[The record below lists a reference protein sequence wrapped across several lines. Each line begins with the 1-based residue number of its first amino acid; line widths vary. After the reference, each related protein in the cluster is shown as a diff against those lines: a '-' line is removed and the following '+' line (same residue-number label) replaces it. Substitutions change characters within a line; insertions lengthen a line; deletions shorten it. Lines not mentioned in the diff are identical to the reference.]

1 MKKLLS
7 KKGKIITIVVFS
19 VLLVVSIALA
29 PLVKI
34 NYDMSSYLPKDSVT
48 KQTLKLMKDEFG
60 VTSNME
66 IMIEEDNL
74 FQGEELQE
82 ELSNVKNVKG
92 VTWLGS
98 VVDITQPIESYP
110 REMVEAFYKDGKLL
124 YMVEFLEDEY
134 SSKTDQAINDIKVV
148 LNNYDAKY
156 RGEPIVAKGNR
167 DLVFKEGVMIM
178 SVVVPI
184 AIIILFIFS
193 TSWIEPVVIL
203 INLIV
208 AIVINLGT
216 NCLMPSVSF
225 LTMAI
230 ASALQLA
237 MSLDYSLFFIHR
249 YMEKREEGMDVMS
262 AVSDAMK
269 GATGSVTASAL
280 TTIFGFLALL
290 TMRYTL
296 GTDIGI
302 SLSKA
307 VFISFL
313 TAIFLMPLLLVTF
326 DKLLFKTKHRRLV
339 PEFKKLGKGIQKV
352 RWGIVAVLLIIAGT
366 AFYFQGK
373 TKFFYGAAGLPDP
386 NKIETR
392 HDNAIGEVF
401 GFNQPVVVLY
411 KNEQKTEAINFAEKM
426 LTHERVRSIQS
437 LVTTIDPEMPIEI
450 VPEEYLVQFMGEN
463 YSRMIININLR
474 AESEEMYEVSDFIIE
489 NAENYFG
496 EAKALGVVTSLTEIK
511 EVSIKDGV
519 IVAIVSVLAIML
531 VIAIV
536 FKSALIPVVLVLLIQ
551 TAIWV
556 NIAVPYFQDKT
567 LSYIGYLVVSS
578 LQLGAT
584 IDYAVLLTSRYQEF
598 RVDMKPKEASIMALT
613 KSSHSIIVSSLVLAV
628 AGFSEALL
636 SRVEAVSEMGELIG
650 FGALYSGIFVLF
662 ALPALLSVL
671 DKPIQLLTYRKKEDE
686 KHEEKNS

>member
-1 MKKLLS
+1 M
-7 KKGKIITIVVFS
+7 
-19 VLLVVSIALA
+19 
-29 PLVKI
+29 
-34 NYDMSSYLPKDSVT
+34 
-48 KQTLKLMKDEFG
+48 
-60 VTSNME
+60 
-66 IMIEEDNL
+66 
-74 FQGEELQE
+74 
-82 ELSNVKNVKG
+82 
-92 VTWLGS
+92 
-98 VVDITQPIESYP
+98 
-110 REMVEAFYKDGKLL
+110 
-124 YMVEFLEDEY
+124 
-134 SSKTDQAINDIKVV
+134 
-148 LNNYDAKY
+148 
-156 RGEPIVAKGNR
+156 
-167 DLVFKEGVMIM
+167 
-178 SVVVPI
+178 
-184 AIIILFIFS
+184 
-193 TSWIEPVVIL
+193 
-203 INLIV
+203 
-208 AIVINLGT
+208 
-216 NCLMPSVSF
+216 
-225 LTMAI
+225 
-230 ASALQLA
+230 
-237 MSLDYSLFFIHR
+237 
-249 YMEKREEGMDVMS
+249 
-262 AVSDAMK
+262 
-269 GATGSVTASAL
+269 
-280 TTIFGFLALL
+280 
-290 TMRYTL
+290 
-296 GTDIGI
+296 
-302 SLSKA
+302 
-307 VFISFL
+307 
-313 TAIFLMPLLLVTF
+313 
-326 DKLLFKTKHRRLV
+326 
-339 PEFKKLGKGIQKV
+339 
-352 RWGIVAVLLIIAGT
+352 
-366 AFYFQGK
+366 
-373 TKFFYGAAGLPDP
+373 
-386 NKIETR
+386 
-392 HDNAIGEVF
+392 F

-489 NAENYFG
+489 NAEYYFG

-556 NIAVPYFQDKT
+556 NIAAPYFQDKT

>member
-489 NAENYFG
+489 NAEYYFG

>member
-1 MKKLLS
+1 M
-7 KKGKIITIVVFS
+7 
-19 VLLVVSIALA
+19 
-29 PLVKI
+29 
-34 NYDMSSYLPKDSVT
+34 
-48 KQTLKLMKDEFG
+48 
-60 VTSNME
+60 
-66 IMIEEDNL
+66 
-74 FQGEELQE
+74 
-82 ELSNVKNVKG
+82 
-92 VTWLGS
+92 
-98 VVDITQPIESYP
+98 
-110 REMVEAFYKDGKLL
+110 
-124 YMVEFLEDEY
+124 
-134 SSKTDQAINDIKVV
+134 
-148 LNNYDAKY
+148 
-156 RGEPIVAKGNR
+156 
-167 DLVFKEGVMIM
+167 
-178 SVVVPI
+178 
-184 AIIILFIFS
+184 
-193 TSWIEPVVIL
+193 
-203 INLIV
+203 
-208 AIVINLGT
+208 
-216 NCLMPSVSF
+216 
-225 LTMAI
+225 
-230 ASALQLA
+230 
-237 MSLDYSLFFIHR
+237 
-249 YMEKREEGMDVMS
+249 
-262 AVSDAMK
+262 
-269 GATGSVTASAL
+269 
-280 TTIFGFLALL
+280 
-290 TMRYTL
+290 
-296 GTDIGI
+296 
-302 SLSKA
+302 
-307 VFISFL
+307 
-313 TAIFLMPLLLVTF
+313 
-326 DKLLFKTKHRRLV
+326 
-339 PEFKKLGKGIQKV
+339 
-352 RWGIVAVLLIIAGT
+352 
-366 AFYFQGK
+366 
-373 TKFFYGAAGLPDP
+373 
-386 NKIETR
+386 
-392 HDNAIGEVF
+392 F

-556 NIAVPYFQDKT
+556 NIAAPYFQDKT

-636 SRVEAVSEMGELIG
+636 SRVEAVSELGELIG

>member
-556 NIAVPYFQDKT
+556 NIAAPYFQDKT

>member
-326 DKLLFKTKHRRLV
+326 DKLLFKTKHRKLV

-556 NIAVPYFQDKT
+556 NIAAPYFQDKT

>member
-326 DKLLFKTKHRRLV
+326 DKLLFKTKHRKLV

-489 NAENYFG
+489 NAEYYFG

>member
-1 MKKLLS
+1 
-7 KKGKIITIVVFS
+7 
-19 VLLVVSIALA
+19 
-29 PLVKI
+29 
-34 NYDMSSYLPKDSVT
+34 
-48 KQTLKLMKDEFG
+48 
-60 VTSNME
+60 
-66 IMIEEDNL
+66 
-74 FQGEELQE
+74 
-82 ELSNVKNVKG
+82 
-92 VTWLGS
+92 
-98 VVDITQPIESYP
+98 
-110 REMVEAFYKDGKLL
+110 
-124 YMVEFLEDEY
+124 
-134 SSKTDQAINDIKVV
+134 
-148 LNNYDAKY
+148 
-156 RGEPIVAKGNR
+156 
-167 DLVFKEGVMIM
+167 
-178 SVVVPI
+178 
-184 AIIILFIFS
+184 
-193 TSWIEPVVIL
+193 
-203 INLIV
+203 
-208 AIVINLGT
+208 
-216 NCLMPSVSF
+216 
-225 LTMAI
+225 
-230 ASALQLA
+230 
-237 MSLDYSLFFIHR
+237 
-249 YMEKREEGMDVMS
+249 
-262 AVSDAMK
+262 
-269 GATGSVTASAL
+269 
-280 TTIFGFLALL
+280 
-290 TMRYTL
+290 
-296 GTDIGI
+296 
-302 SLSKA
+302 
-307 VFISFL
+307 
-313 TAIFLMPLLLVTF
+313 
-326 DKLLFKTKHRRLV
+326 
-339 PEFKKLGKGIQKV
+339 
-352 RWGIVAVLLIIAGT
+352 
-366 AFYFQGK
+366 
-373 TKFFYGAAGLPDP
+373 
-386 NKIETR
+386 
-392 HDNAIGEVF
+392 VF

-489 NAENYFG
+489 NAEYYFG

-556 NIAVPYFQDKT
+556 NIAAPYFQDKT